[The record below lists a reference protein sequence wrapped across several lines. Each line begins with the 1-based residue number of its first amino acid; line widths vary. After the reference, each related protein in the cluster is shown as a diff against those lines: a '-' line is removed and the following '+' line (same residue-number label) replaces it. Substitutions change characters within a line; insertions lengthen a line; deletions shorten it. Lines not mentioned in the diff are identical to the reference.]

1 MNYIGSKL
9 QLCDFIKETI
19 EKTLLAN
26 NDKRRWEELIFA
38 DLFAGTGIV
47 GSSFKRLGCQ
57 VISNDLHYYSYCLI
71 KALI

>member
-26 NDKRRWEELIFA
+26 NDKRRWEELI
-38 DLFAGTGIV
+38 LLI
-47 GSSFKRLGCQ
+47 
-57 VISNDLHYYSYCLI
+57 CL
-71 KALI
+71 LEQE